1 MKKITILWIIL
12 IILLLSVLLFIGIN
26 VSKRTKPY
34 TSLENTI
41 VENMKV
47 YYGHE
52 ENLKK
57 LPEKNKISKI
67 NIEELNNFGIK
78 TTLEVNGENCEGY
91 GIVKGKSIGFTYK
104 SFIKCENYTTSDY
117 EKYLKY

>member
-1 MKKITILWIIL
+1 MKKITILWITL
-12 IILLLSVLLFIGIN
+12 IILLLSGLLFIGIN

-41 VENMKV
+41 VENMKIF
-47 YYGHE
+47 YGHE

-57 LPEKNKISKI
+57 LPSKNKISKI
-67 NIEELNNFGIK
+67 SIEELNNFGIK
-78 TTLEVNGENCEGY
+78 TTLMVNEENSEGY
-91 GIVKGKSIGFTYK
+91 GIVKGKSIGFAYK
-104 SFIKCENYTTSDY
+104 SFIKCKNYTTPDY